1 LPKKAR
7 SGRSVEGLAADQL
20 VSFFRIGPLKKFY
33 CTQAGESGEITFF
46 EAVNLLACPPDTP
59 RQSIPKEYYHWLE
72 MNKQRF
78 ALDSVQE
85 EPAGPGG
92 GRSNVSYIEKRL
104 KDKVLR
110 SCKKFTDADEE
121 FLDGVRKMI
130 AQGLMAKKT
139 AQTIKKAFEKTLDP
153 LELLAI
159 LRKHIRAVDEGK
171 AQTQRASGAR
181 REIILSGYQ
190 IAAGGK

>member
-1 LPKKAR
+1 M
-7 SGRSVEGLAADQL
+7 
-20 VSFFRIGPLKKFY
+20 
-33 CTQAGESGEITFF
+33 
-46 EAVNLLACPPDTP
+46 NLLACPPDTP
-59 RQSIPKEYYHWLE
+59 RQSIPKDYYHWLE

-85 EPAGPGG
+85 EEPAGIGG
-92 GRSNVSYIEKRL
+92 GRSNSSYIEKRL
-104 KDKVLR
+104 KDKTFR

-139 AQTIKKAFEKTLDP
+139 AQAIKKAFEKTLDP

-159 LRKHIRAVDEGK
+159 LRTHIRAVDDGN
-171 AQTQRASGAR
+171 AQTQRSSETR

-190 IAAGGK
+190 IAGGGK